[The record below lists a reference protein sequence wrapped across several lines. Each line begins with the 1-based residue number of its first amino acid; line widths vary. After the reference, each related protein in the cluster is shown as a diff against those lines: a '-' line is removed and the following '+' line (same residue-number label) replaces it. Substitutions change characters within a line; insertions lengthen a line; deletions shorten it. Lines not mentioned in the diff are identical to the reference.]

1 MAAKAN
7 SRAVGRRQARRQPST
22 AGQAPAGWRSEV
34 ETELLGNILP
44 FWIEYAVDPSGGF
57 VGALT
62 DDLAVHNEAPR
73 SGVVCA
79 RILWTYA
86 AAYRRFGQPEH
97 LLMAQHA
104 YRYLAGPLWDKQH
117 GGIYWQIDAQGQPV
131 SARKHSYAQAF
142 AIYGLAEYYLATG
155 DGQSLAR
162 AQMLFTLLER
172 HTHDPLYGGY
182 IEGCGPAWDT
192 LADMRLSDKEPNC
205 RKSMN
210 TLLHILEG
218 YSNLLR
224 AWDDPLLRSRLGE
237 LLGIFEEHV
246 LDQGAYRFRLF
257 FDDAWRPLP
266 DHISYGHD
274 IEGSWLLVEAAEL
287 LGDTVQLHRV
297 RGAAVAIAQA
307 VRSGGLAPDGSVV
320 YARWED
326 GSVDAAK
333 HWWAQAEGVVGFY
346 NAYQLSGDDQLLAS
360 ALGCWQVICDQF
372 VDRQYGEWHKVLD
385 PAGQPLPGQYKVGPW
400 ECPYHHGRMC
410 LEVLA
415 RLDANGQ
422 ASGK

>member
-1 MAAKAN
+1 MAEK
-7 SRAVGRRQARRQPST
+7 SPLRSPGRRPAPRRPRPASQP
-22 AGQAPAGWRSEV
+22 PAGWRGAV
-34 ETELLGNILP
+34 EDELQTNILP
-44 FWIEYAVDPSGGF
+44 FWIKYAVDPSGGF

-62 DDLAVHNEAPR
+62 DDLVVHNEVPR

-86 AAYRRFGQPEH
+86 AAYRRFGRPEY
-97 LLMAQHA
+97 LAMAQHA
-104 YRYLAGPLWDKQH
+104 FAYLTGPFWDRQH
-117 GGIYWQIDAQGQPV
+117 GGIYWQIDAMGQPV

-142 AIYGLAEYYLATG
+142 AIYGLAEYHLATG
-155 DGQSLAR
+155 DEQSLAL
-162 AQMLFTLLER
+162 AQTLFSLLER
-172 HTHDPLYGGY
+172 YAHDPVYGGY
-182 IEGCGPAWDT
+182 IEGCGPAWDA

-224 AWDDPLLRSRLGE
+224 AWNDSLLRSRLRE
-237 LLGIFEEHV
+237 LLGIFLEKV
-246 LDQGAYRFRLF
+246 LEGGDHRFRLF
-257 FDDAWRPLP
+257 FDDAWHAMP

-287 LGDTVQLHRV
+287 LGDPVLLQRV
-297 RGAAVAIAQA
+297 RLEAVAMAQA
-307 VRSGGLAPDGSVV
+307 VRIGGLATDGSVL
-320 YARWED
+320 YERRED
-326 GSVDAAK
+326 GSVDATK

-346 NAYQLSGDDQLLAS
+346 NAFQLSGDERLLTA

-372 VDRQYGEWHKVLD
+372 VDHKHGEWYKVLD
-385 PAGQPLPGQYKVGPW
+385 TAGKPLPGQYKVGPW

-410 LEVLA
+410 LELW
-415 RLDANGQ
+415 RGCQ
-422 ASGK
+422 Y

>member
-1 MAAKAN
+1 MAEKSS
-7 SRAVGRRQARRQPST
+7 SRSTGRRPVERRPSPAPQP
-22 AGQAPAGWRSEV
+22 PAAWLGEV
-34 ETELLGNILP
+34 QDELKNNILP
-44 FWIEYAVDPSGGF
+44 FWIEHAVDPSGGF

-62 DDLAVHNEAPR
+62 DDLVVHNEAPR

-86 AAYRRFGQPEH
+86 AAYRRFGRPEY

-104 YRYLAGPLWDKQH
+104 FAYLTGRFWDRQH

-142 AIYGLAEYYLATG
+142 AIYGLAEYHLATG
-155 DGQSLAR
+155 DGQSLALAR
-162 AQMLFTLLER
+162 KLFALLER
-172 HTHDPLYGGY
+172 HAHDVVYGGY
-182 IEGCGPAWDT
+182 IEGCGPAWDA

-224 AWDDPLLRSRLGE
+224 AWDDPLLRSRLRE
-237 LLGIFEEHV
+237 LLGIFLEHV
-246 LDQGAYRFRLF
+246 LEGGAHRFRLF
-257 FDDAWRPLP
+257 FDDAWQPMP

-287 LGDTVQLHRV
+287 LDEPVLLELV
-297 RGAAVAIAQA
+297 REEAVAMAHA
-307 VRSGGLAPDGSVV
+307 VCDGGLEADGSVV
-320 YARWED
+320 YERRQD
-326 GSVDAAK
+326 GSVDATK

-346 NAYQLSGDDQLLAS
+346 NAFQLSGDDRFLAAS
-360 ALGCWQVICDQF
+360 LGCWQVIRDQF
-372 VDRQYGEWHKVLD
+372 VDSEHGEWFKVLD
-385 PAGQPLPGQYKVGPW
+385 PAGRPVPGQYKVGPW

-410 LEVLA
+410 LELLA
-415 RLDANGQ
+415 RIG
-422 ASGK
+422 G